1 MQGYKLL
8 EGQYKDDQ
16 LTTDKMWDTFN
27 WLFSSRSKND
37 TSYKFIFLKSI
48 IDCIDKKDFRGRIIF
63 DVLFEEYTR
72 LAWVLV
78 LKYNLAQKVVVS
90 DGRKSSLENVLKKR
104 YESFVD
110 FDELCWDE
118 QKKICNEVKQQCK
131 KYVVG
136 ALYGDTDGYLY
147 SFSKKEEWIQ
157 INPVMERFIKNN
169 KELIEELNYYN
180 WAQFYERVNGLK
192 KTDELKDKLEDG
204 FVRKYKTLYRA
215 ILAQEFEASNVKKE
229 SKVNTLELLM
239 IANSIDSC
247 ISKKEE
253 EEKLY
258 EDVSHMGIYLN
269 DPIQLIKKLVKEKET
284 LYKKGEHVKM
294 VTKKARKMNAGRVL
308 FGISRIGYTPASAIC
323 DIIDNSVSAQAE
335 NIRVFIKRK
344 NKNYNLN
351 KKDNVE
357 EYLIIDD
364 GKGMSVTELEN
375 ALDLGSNEG
384 GYTQDTLSKF
394 GLGLKSAS
402 FAQGE
407 RLEVISGDGTELH
420 KEYVDLQEIEDEYFS
435 VEEEL
440 SEEDKVLVKKY
451 FKNGDRGTLIRI
463 SKIRNNN
470 HPSIKSTIDELRE
483 KIGVIY
489 YYFLSKDL
497 HIFIENEEINAF
509 DPLFVDEATS
519 NLDETTW
526 DGKSVQWLLRP
537 NEIQLDEN
545 VKGEM
550 EITMLP
556 HPKVRK
562 NEGLSDA
569 SIRREYHI
577 SANNYGFYVYR
588 NGRLINWANRLDI
601 IPLDQDFYAFRGRI
615 NIKADADD
623 AFNIDVSKSKINLSE
638 DAREALDDYIADYK
652 RKCKTAW
659 RNAWNKYCSLTSQD
673 SNDISNDIT
682 IEVGDSVDMT
692 SIDEDIPGFVEE
704 KNRREK
710 VIVQESRKKAIED
723 TLSRMNDEGKEGTK
737 EEDLT
742 PEDIAET
749 VKGGPSVDAL
759 KQIFKVPTISDNK
772 LWEPYVDAEKKEC
785 VRISK
790 NHRYA
795 KIIYENNS
803 TNKDMQILFELLLY
817 IEAKAELQVRREYHD
832 AKLEIVSEI
841 MDEYRIAVSEKL
853 AKLCRK
859 EEGKL
864 PPNVEE

>member
-1 MQGYKLL
+1 MA
-8 EGQYKDDQ
+8 
-16 LTTDKMWDTFN
+16 T
-27 WLFSSRSKND
+27 
-37 TSYKFIFLKSI
+37 
-48 IDCIDKKDFRGRIIF
+48 
-63 DVLFEEYTR
+63 
-72 LAWVLV
+72 
-78 LKYNLAQKVVVS
+78 
-90 DGRKSSLENVLKKR
+90 
-104 YESFVD
+104 
-110 FDELCWDE
+110 
-118 QKKICNEVKQQCK
+118 
-131 KYVVG
+131 
-136 ALYGDTDGYLY
+136 
-147 SFSKKEEWIQ
+147 
-157 INPVMERFIKNN
+157 
-169 KELIEELNYYN
+169 
-180 WAQFYERVNGLK
+180 K
-192 KTDELKDKLEDG
+192 KT
-204 FVRKYKTLYRA
+204 
-215 ILAQEFEASNVKKE
+215 
-229 SKVNTLELLM
+229 
-239 IANSIDSC
+239 
-247 ISKKEE
+247 
-253 EEKLY
+253 
-258 EDVSHMGIYLN
+258 
-269 DPIQLIKKLVKEKET
+269 
-284 LYKKGEHVKM
+284 
-294 VTKKARKMNAGRVL
+294 RKMNAGRVL

-323 DIIDNSVSAQAE
+323 DIIDNSVSAKAE
-335 NIRVFIKRK
+335 NIRVFIKKK
-344 NKNYNLN
+344 NKNFNLN

-364 GKGMSVTELEN
+364 GKGMSGAALEN
-375 ALDLGSNEG
+375 ALDLGSSDLL
-384 GYTQDTLSKF
+384 YAQDTLSKF

-420 KEYVDLQEIEDEYFS
+420 KEYVDLQEIKDEYFS
-435 VEEEL
+435 VEDEL
-440 SEEDKVLVKKY
+440 SEEDKSLVEKY
-451 FKNGDRGTLIRI
+451 FKDEKKGTIIRI

-470 HPSIKSTIDELRE
+470 HPSIKSTIDELKE

-497 HIFIENEEINAF
+497 HIFIEDEEIVAF
-509 DPLFVDEATS
+509 DPLFVDEAGTS
-519 NLDETTW
+519 NLDESTW

-537 NEIQLDEN
+537 TKIQIDDAVE
-545 VKGEM
+545 GEM

-562 NEGLSDA
+562 NEGISDA
-569 SIRREYHI
+569 SIRSKYHI

-659 RNAWNKYCSLTSQD
+659 QNAWNKYRSLTSQD

-682 IEVGDSVDMT
+682 IEVGDSVDTT
-692 SIDEDIPGFVEE
+692 SLDEDNPGFAEE
-704 KNRREK
+704 KSRREDA
-710 VIVQESRKKAIED
+710 IVQESRKKAIED

-737 EEDLT
+737 AEDLT

-785 VRISK
+785 VRISR

-803 TNKDMQILFELLLY
+803 TNKDLQILFELLLY

-832 AKLEIVSEI
+832 AELEIVSQI
-841 MDEYRIAVSEKL
+841 MDEYRVAVSEKL

-864 PPNVEE
+864 PPNTEE

>member
-8 EGQYKDDQ
+8 EGKYKDDQ

-48 IDCIDKKDFRGRIIF
+48 IDCIDKKDLRGRITF

-78 LKYNLAQKVVVS
+78 LKYNLTQKVVVS

-118 QKKICNEVKQQCK
+118 QKKICNEAKQQCK

-192 KTDELKDKLEDG
+192 KTDELKDKLEDV

-215 ILAQEFEASNVKKE
+215 ILAQEFEAPNVKKE

-258 EDVSHMGIYLN
+258 EDVSHMGVYLN
-269 DPIQLIKKLVKEKET
+269 DPIQLIKKLVKEKEA
-284 LYKKGEHVKM
+284 LYKKGEHVRM

-364 GKGMSVTELEN
+364 GKGMSVTEIEN

-440 SEEDKVLVKKY
+440 SEEDKALVKKY

-509 DPLFVDEATS
+509 DPLFVDEAVS

-537 NEIQLDEN
+537 NEIQLDDN

-562 NEGLSDA
+562 NEGISDA
-569 SIRREYHI
+569 SIRGKYHI

-638 DAREALDDYIADYK
+638 DARVALDDYIADYK

-659 RNAWNKYCSLTSQD
+659 QNAWNKYRSLTSQD

-704 KNRREK
+704 KNRREDA
-710 VIVQESRKKAIED
+710 IVQESRKKAIED

-759 KQIFKVPTISDNK
+759 NQIFKVPTISDNK

-832 AKLEIVSEI
+832 AELEIVSEI

-864 PPNVEE
+864 PPNAEE